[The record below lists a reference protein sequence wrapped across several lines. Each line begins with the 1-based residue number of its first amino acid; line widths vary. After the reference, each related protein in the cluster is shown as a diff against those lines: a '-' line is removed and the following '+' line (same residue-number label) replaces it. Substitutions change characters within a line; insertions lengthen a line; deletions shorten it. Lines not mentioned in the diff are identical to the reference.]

1 MGRNRKI
8 FTPPPRPQP
17 LSIGYGPLAVGRWPA
32 LLVPILMIYLMPL
45 VHSKKYSKKRRV
57 PVPVANEG
65 GQVCTKDR
73 TQYSG
78 KKYNPSGEN
87 STGQLCHF
95 SVRQWSGRKHHGP
108 TRWGAK
114 SIYEKFTKISHR
126 KCLVTLHLYWKVFS
140 SPVVLKGIGK
150 TQKTQVFI
158 NPFKCGIQFIL
169 SLFRLPKRE
178 NLD

>member
-1 MGRNRKI
+1 
-8 FTPPPRPQP
+8 

-65 GQVCTKDR
+65 GQVKTLPANCATSVSD
-73 TQYSG
+73 SEVE
-78 KKYNPSGEN
+78 EN
-87 STGQLCHF
+87 ITD
-95 SVRQWSGRKHHGP
+95 
-108 TRWGAK
+108 
-114 SIYEKFTKISHR
+114 
-126 KCLVTLHLYWKVFS
+126 LHDEVFS